1 MNAMQLRILRMG
13 MELFYE
19 AACVFQPSTV
29 KVTSGLNEKIV
40 DNKNYLIV
48 LIDSKLCSPI
58 LVLTLYK
65 GGSLFEIL
73 DTRDSRSLRFRFRR
87 RSSGRIFSISSGV
100 SDNDDSGDVVV

>member
-1 MNAMQLRILRMG
+1 MQIRILRMG
-13 MELFYE
+13 MELFNE

-29 KVTSGLNEKIV
+29 KVTSGLNEKKIV

-100 SDNDDSGDVVV
+100 SDNEDSGDVVV